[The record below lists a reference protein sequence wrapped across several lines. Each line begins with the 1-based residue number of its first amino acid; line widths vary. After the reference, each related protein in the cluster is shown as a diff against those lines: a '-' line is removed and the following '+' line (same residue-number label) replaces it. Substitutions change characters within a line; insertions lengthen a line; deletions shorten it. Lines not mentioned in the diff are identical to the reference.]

1 MSIKVNVEFL
11 AKDAIKAVKR
21 GDIIIVVDILRCSS
35 TIITALANGAKAVIP
50 VKTLSEARRIRSKNP
65 DYLLAGERGG
75 LKPRGFE
82 LGNSPLEYIPERV
95 FGRTIVLTTT
105 SGTRAL
111 TYSAGARWVLVGAF
125 LNARSVAEKSVALAG
140 EEGVNI
146 SLVQSGTNGMFS
158 LEDFI
163 GSGAI
168 IDRMPK
174 EELDLTDSA
183 HAALLAF
190 KQSEK
195 DLYNNLLKSSHSKRL
210 MKIGFDKDIKFS
222 SQLDVS
228 SITPIYKDGAII
240 VDKKEAVKR

>member
-1 MSIKVNVEFL
+1 MSIKVNVDFL

-21 GDIIIVVDILRCSS
+21 GDVIIVVDVLRCSS
-35 TIITALANGAKAVIP
+35 TIITALANGAKAIIP

-95 FGRTIVLTTT
+95 SGRTIILTTT

-111 TYSAGARWVLVGAF
+111 TYSTGVGWILVGAL
-125 LNARSVAEKSVALAG
+125 LNAKSAAERAVALAE
-140 EEGVNI
+140 EEGVGI
-146 SLVQSGTNGMFS
+146 SIVQSGTNGMFS
-158 LEDFI
+158 LEDFM

-168 IDRMPK
+168 IDRILK
-174 EELDLTDSA
+174 EGLDLTDSA

-210 MKIGFDKDIKFS
+210 MKIGFGKDIKFS
-222 SQLDVS
+222 SQLDIF
-228 SITPIYKDGAII
+228 SITPIYKNGVI
-240 VDKKEAVKR
+240 KGG